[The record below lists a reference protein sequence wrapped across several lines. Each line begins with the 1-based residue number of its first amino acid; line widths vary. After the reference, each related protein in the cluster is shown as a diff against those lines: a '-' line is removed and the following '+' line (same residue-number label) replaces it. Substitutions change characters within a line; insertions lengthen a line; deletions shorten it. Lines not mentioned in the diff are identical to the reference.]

1 VIVALLLGT
10 YERDEVVK
18 LPALV
23 MVAEEV
29 EFMDEVV
36 VLFPTLVG
44 RITDVDGTV
53 EVVLVE
59 VVLLGADVFELGGPH
74 GPVSTYAPLVP
85 PRGAIAIQSDL
96 FTKIGQVDHLSLR
109 NHNIL

>member
-85 PRGAIAIQSDL
+85 PVVPSQFKVISSQKSDRSI
-96 FTKIGQVDHLSLR
+96 T
-109 NHNIL
+109 